1 MTLSR
6 RFILSPLTI
15 LFIVCILLVGELAS
29 GTSLYFAFMA
39 ALAVFFACI
48 TYNILGGMSSISGI
62 AYSRFALSTLFIS
75 QFGKMLLL
83 ERADSNLDVPQLTI
97 TVYAVYFGFLMLG
110 TFVFWRLR
118 LPLPK
123 PVEPETP
130 AQLKNLYA
138 VALTGGMLGTIALM
152 VLEFSQGNANTSLA
166 HGFARA
172 LSYLLPF
179 SLVLAVDSRIRSTHG
194 QHSFGWM
201 ALWPTLAMMFEGFIY
216 ASRSPFL
223 EPFAIIFLTCF
234 LRNFKFQRRHLA
246 AGFSIGAFFLLFV
259 SPYFLYSRSLRGEA
273 TIREQALVMIRLLE
287 EAPARWATIKTTV
300 DEEALGTTGLV
311 NYFET
316 PGAATLNRFALI
328 GPDSTLI
335 NACSTGFHY
344 GFTSIKLDLLAEV
357 PRFLF
362 PNKPEIGS
370 NKYLGH
376 LDGQESDSFE
386 TTNSTITPISD
397 SFGAFSWA
405 GVVVFPFLV
414 WPALFVVYESI
425 FDMRRPWG
433 TVATALLLFGLTEGS
448 MGSSLTESMIKNPA
462 YVLILSWG
470 ATWIIKM
477 IPVVGDRTVLTRKMN
492 AHPVSLGSQP
502 SESAP

>member
-1 MTLSR
+1 
-6 RFILSPLTI
+6 
-15 LFIVCILLVGELAS
+15 
-29 GTSLYFAFMA
+29 
-39 ALAVFFACI
+39 
-48 TYNILGGMSSISGI
+48 
-62 AYSRFALSTLFIS
+62 
-75 QFGKMLLL
+75 
-83 ERADSNLDVPQLTI
+83 
-97 TVYAVYFGFLMLG
+97 
-110 TFVFWRLR
+110 
-118 LPLPK
+118 
-123 PVEPETP
+123 
-130 AQLKNLYA
+130 
-138 VALTGGMLGTIALM
+138 
-152 VLEFSQGNANTSLA
+152 
-166 HGFARA
+166 
-172 LSYLLPF
+172 
-179 SLVLAVDSRIRSTHG
+179 
-194 QHSFGWM
+194 
-201 ALWPTLAMMFEGFIY
+201 
-216 ASRSPFL
+216 
-223 EPFAIIFLTCF
+223 
-234 LRNFKFQRRHLA
+234 
-246 AGFSIGAFFLLFV
+246 
-259 SPYFLYSRSLRGEA
+259 
-273 TIREQALVMIRLLE
+273 
-287 EAPARWATIKTTV
+287 
-300 DEEALGTTGLV
+300 LV

-448 MGSSLTESMIKNPA
+448 MGNSVTESLIKSPA

-492 AHPVSLGSQP
+492 AQPVSLGSQP